1 MNRTKNTKKKIN
13 VDGKDVKVD
22 LSVYKVLENLSE
34 ALKAHEIALLTWV
47 HKVYN
52 EKDKADHSPEESALF
67 QYCMMIP
74 DALNILKRMNDI
86 DEENRKEGSD
96 DSSDKIGATADNGS
110 VD

>member
-34 ALKAHEIALLTWV
+34 ALKVHEIALLTWV

-52 EKDKADHSPEESALF
+52 EKDKANHSPEESALF